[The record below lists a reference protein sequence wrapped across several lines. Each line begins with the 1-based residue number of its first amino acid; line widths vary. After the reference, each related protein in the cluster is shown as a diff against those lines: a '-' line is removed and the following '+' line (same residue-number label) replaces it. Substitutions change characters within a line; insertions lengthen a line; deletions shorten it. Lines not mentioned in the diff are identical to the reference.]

1 MGGGLSSWSYGFSS
15 SHVWMWE
22 LNHKESW
29 LLKNWCFWTLVLK
42 TLGSLLNCKE
52 IKLVNLKRNQFWI
65 CIGRTDAEAEAPIL
79 WPPILKNWLI
89 REDHDARKDWR
100 QEETGMPEDGMVGWH
115 HRLNGHEFKQV
126 LGDSEGQGNLACCSP
141 WSCKEMDR
149 TEWLNNNLIIKS
161 FKSRV
166 FSGWWQKWK
175 WKWERERVRIYI
187 TAADSKGRVG
197 HVRRNTSHLQEW
209 RVASSSQLNKKTKTK
224 TNQQKRQLRFTAS
237 SNRIL
242 LTI

>member
-1 MGGGLSSWSYGFSS
+1 MPLNCGVGGLLWAPWNARKSKQSI
-15 SHVWMWE
+15 
-22 LNHKESW
+22 L
-29 LLKNWCFWTLVLK
+29 
-42 TLGSLLNCKE
+42 KE
-52 IKLVNLKRNQFWI
+52 INPENALEGLMLKLKLQYFGHLMRRADSLEKTYMLGMI
-65 CIGRTDAEAEAPIL
+65 EGRRRRGWQD
-79 WPPILKNWLI
+79 
-89 REDHDARKDWR
+89 
-100 QEETGMPEDGMVGWH
+100 ETIWWH
-115 HRLNGHEFKQV
+115 HWLSGHEFEQAPV
-126 LGDSEGQGNLACCSP
+126 DVEGQGRLTCYGP